1 MTIRRMTFISL
12 CAAILTVSV
21 VLFPSIPLTQLN
33 LSLTLQTLFVI
44 LIGFLLKPADAFL
57 SVLIYVLLGAIGLPV
72 FSQGR
77 GGLSVLF
84 GPSGG
89 FIMLFPVVGLLISL
103 LKSKTQNIVYDLW
116 VGSLISIVFL
126 YGFGTL
132 WLSFSLSIPYASALS
147 GMLIFI
153 PFDLIKLLLAYTIY
167 RRLPKSLIHS
177 W

>member
-1 MTIRRMTFISL
+1 MTIRRMTAISL

-21 VLFPSIPLTQLN
+21 VLFPSIPLSQLN
-33 LSLTLQTLFVI
+33 ISLTLQTMFVI
-44 LIGFLLKPADAFL
+44 LIGFLLKPQDAFL
-57 SVLIYVLLGAIGLPV
+57 SILIYVLLGVIGLPV

-77 GGLSVLF
+77 SGLSALF

-103 LKSKTQNIVYDLW
+103 LKSKTNHFIHDLII
-116 VGSLISIVFL
+116 GCLISIVFL

-132 WLSFSLSIPYASALS
+132 WLSFSLAIPYLSALS

-153 PFDLIKLLLAYTIY
+153 PFDVIKLILAYSIY
-167 RRLPKSLIHS
+167 QRLPKSLIHS